1 MKQQIEFVD
10 IDGEPC
16 DDPYT
21 DDIDKWVG
29 RLLSF
34 LCGVGFLFT
43 CFALGLWGVK

>member
-1 MKQQIEFVD
+1 MMKVWFAE
-10 IDGEPC
+10 EPKEA
-16 DDPYT
+16 DPYT

-34 LCGVGFLFT
+34 LAGVGFLFT